1 MPRLTITLISQGS
14 CHSSTVLYE
23 ILGEYAEVDTSFIV
37 RQSIIITSVS
47 YRSFL
52 RRYLVVY
59 ISASTNFLPSLIAY
73 ILYAYKTE
81 LGTISFHT
89 FSIK

>member
-52 RRYLVVY
+52 RRYLVY

-73 ILYAYKTE
+73 ILYAHKTE